1 MAKVLITGGAGF
13 LGSHI
18 ADALTHAKHEVT
30 ILDQVASPYL
40 QSNQRMAVGTIL
52 DEDFIDKVFQQGFDY
67 VYHLAALADLNEAKS
82 KAKDTISTNIL
93 GTANLLDA
101 CVKYKVRRFVFGSSV
116 YVYSNHGGFYRCS
129 KQACEN
135 YIEEYF
141 NRYGLSFTILR
152 FGSLYG
158 LRTNETNGVYRLLSK
173 AMNGDEISYQGSESD
188 KREYIHVEDAARLSV
203 QAMEPEFANKHLTL
217 TGNDKLTIAE
227 LFKMFE
233 EILDTKVNVKLDQA
247 EGKNSGHY
255 AITPYTFIPKL
266 GRKLVLNEY
275 VDMGQGLIQVIE
287 MIHNQKNKSTF

>member
-30 ILDQVASPYL
+30 ILDRVISPYA
-40 QSNQRMAVGTIL
+40 QENQHMVVGTIL
-52 DEDFIDKVFQQGFDY
+52 DEDFIDEVFQKGFDC
-67 VYHLAALADLNEAKS
+67 VYHLAALADLNEAKN

-101 CVKYKVRRFVFGSSV
+101 CVNYKVKRFVFGSSV

-173 AMNGDEISYQGSESD
+173 AMNG
-188 KREYIHVEDAARLSV
+188 
-203 QAMEPEFANKHLTL
+203 
-217 TGNDKLTIAE
+217 
-227 LFKMFE
+227 E
-233 EILDTKVNVKLDQA
+233 EI
-247 EGKNSGHY
+247 
-255 AITPYTFIPKL
+255 I
-266 GRKLVLNEY
+266 
-275 VDMGQGLIQVIE
+275 
-287 MIHNQKNKSTF
+287 